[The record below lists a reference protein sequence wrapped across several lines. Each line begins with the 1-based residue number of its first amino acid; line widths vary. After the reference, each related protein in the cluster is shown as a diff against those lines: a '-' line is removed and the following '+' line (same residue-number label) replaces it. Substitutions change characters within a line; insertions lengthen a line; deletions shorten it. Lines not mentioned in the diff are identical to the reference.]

1 MRMNTPVTDHE
12 VEMPEGQILVSR
24 TDPDSN
30 IVFANQPFIDIS
42 GFSTAELIN
51 QPHNLVRHPDMP
63 KEAFANL
70 WDTVKAGRPWDGLVK
85 NRRKDGGFYWVNA
98 NVTPTIENGQT
109 TGYISIRTRPS
120 REAVATAERAYA
132 DMRAGKSAVSL
143 SDGELR
149 KTGLGAGI
157 VSAAKSIT
165 GRLAFAFVVTIALTL
180 GAATVTLS
188 GMSDSNT
195 ALKSVYEDRTVPAG
209 QIATINDLMH
219 TNFALVR
226 DMADDIEAGA
236 ATEVA
241 KDISALQANRD
252 RITKVWAEY
261 MATYLTEEE
270 KGLATSFIATRTKF
284 VKEGL
289 EPGVALAQKGDVAAL
304 RKHARETM
312 APIFADARKG
322 GLALIA
328 LQERV
333 AKELADEAAE
343 DFKLHMSLS
352 AGLIILST
360 LASTG
365 FGFWLLA
372 SIRRPM
378 REMEHHFDA
387 IARADF
393 KQPIPLPAARE
404 FHPITRLLRSMRA
417 RLSYTI
423 EERFER
429 DRVAAVERRASV
441 QAMANS
447 VEAQTREAVEN
458 VARQTSEMANQA
470 RDMIASADRVS
481 SNAVSVASAAEQ
493 ALANAQAVSAAS
505 EQLTASITE
514 IAGQVAQA
522 SNTAQRAVEGGER
535 AQQRIRSLSE
545 SAARIG
551 DVVQLISSIA
561 SQTNLLALNATIEA
575 ARAGDAGKGFAVVAS
590 EVKNLATQTSRSTE
604 EISRQIAEIQAT
616 TAAVVEAVGD
626 IGDRITELAQVSVAV
641 AAAVEEQAS
650 ATQEI
655 ARAVTQTGEAA
666 QEVSVRI
673 AEVSADAT
681 LTGTQ
686 ATLVRTGTHSIAD
699 VIAALDA
706 NIIRAIRTATDDAD
720 RRLQQRHTIDRPCA
734 LAVGGVRREARLRDI
749 SRGGARI
756 DGLRDTQIGARCTLF
771 ADSLGPD
778 CRTDA
783 TAMDFDEMGSMCIQ
797 FVEGTI
803 SPALTA
809 ALDRL
814 EHKTPAKAA

>member
-12 VEMPEGQILVSR
+12 VEVPEGQILVSR

-30 IVFANQPFIDIS
+30 IVFANDAFVAIS
-42 GFSTAELIN
+42 GFATAELMS
-51 QPHNLVRHPDMP
+51 QPHNIVRHPDMP
-63 KEAFANL
+63 KEAFTNL

-109 TGYISIRTRPS
+109 TGYISIRSRPS
-120 REAVATAERAYA
+120 RESVAAAERAYS
-132 DMRAGKSAVSL
+132 DMRAGKSALSL
-143 SDGELR
+143 NDGELH

-157 VSAAKSIT
+157 ASAAKSIT
-165 GRLAFAFVVTIALTL
+165 GRLAFAFAVTIALTL
-180 GAATVTLS
+180 GVATVTLS

-209 QIATINDLMH
+209 QIAAINDLMH
-219 TNFALVR
+219 ANFALVR
-226 DMADDIEAGA
+226 DMADDIDAGA
-236 ATEVA
+236 ASEVA
-241 KDISALQANRD
+241 KDIKALHANRD
-252 RITKVWAEY
+252 AITKIWAEY

-304 RKHARETM
+304 RKHARETI

-322 GLALIA
+322 GLALID
-328 LQERV
+328 LQGRV
-333 AKELADEAAE
+333 AKELADQAAE

-378 REMEHHFDA
+378 RGMETHFDA

-404 FHPITRLLRSMRA
+404 FHPITRLLRSMRT

-423 EERFER
+423 EERCER

-441 QAMANS
+441 QTMANS
-447 VEAQTREAVEN
+447 VEARTREAVEN
-458 VARQTSEMANQA
+458 VARQTSEMANRA
-470 RDMIASADRVS
+470 RDMSASADRVS

-505 EQLTASITE
+505 KQLTASISE

-666 QEVSVRI
+666 QEVSIRI

-686 ATLVRTGTHSIAD
+686 ATLVRTGTDSIAD
-699 VIAALDA
+699 VIASLDT
-706 NIIRAIRTATDDAD
+706 NIIRAIRTATHDAD
-720 RRLQQRHTIDRPCA
+720 RRRHPRHAINRPCG
-734 LAVGGVRREARLRDI
+734 LSVGGTRQAVTLSNI
-749 SRGGARI
+749 SRGGVRI
-756 DGLRDTQIGARCTLF
+756 DGARNVAAGALCTLF
-771 ADSLGPD
+771 ADSLGAD
-778 CRTDA
+778 CRTDVTVLA
-783 TAMDFDEMGSMCIQ
+783 TDPAGNLRVQCI
-797 FVEGTI
+797 EGTM
-803 SPALTA
+803 SPAVSA
-809 ALDRL
+809 AIDLLD
-814 EHKTPAKAA
+814 HPATTKAA